1 MLIIKQYPQ
10 ELEIPYHLL
19 LDADP
24 SKKLVDKYLAC
35 GILFGAFYSIEPAGV
50 CLLIFLNNT
59 TAEIIN
65 LAVSEKYRNHSIGKS
80 LISMA
85 ENQAKLWGFK
95 YMELGTAEPLVK
107 YYEKQGYK
115 YHKTI
120 KNFVVEN
127 YEFPVIDNRIILKDM
142 IRFIKNL

>member
-1 MLIIKQYPQ
+1 MGF
-10 ELEIPYHLL
+10 
-19 LDADP
+19 A
-24 SKKLVDKYLAC
+24 S
-35 GILFGAFYSIEPAGV
+35 ILFGAFYNAEPAGV
-50 CLLIFLNNT
+50 CLLIFHNNT

-65 LAVSEKYRNHSIGKS
+65 LAVSEKYRNKSIGKS

-95 YMELGTAEPLVK
+95 YMQLGTAEPLVK

-120 KNFVVEN
+120 KNFFVEN
-127 YEFPVIDNRIILKDM
+127 YEFPVIDNGIILKDM
-142 IRFIKNL
+142 IRLIKNL

>member
-35 GILFGAFYSIEPAGV
+35 GILFGAFYNTEPAGV
-50 CLLIFLNNT
+50 CLLVFLNNT

-65 LAVSEKYRNHSIGKS
+65 LAVLEKYRNNSIGKS

-85 ENQAKLWGFK
+85 ENQARLYGFK

-107 YYEKQGYK
+107 YYKKRGYK

-120 KNFVVEN
+120 KNFFVKN
-127 YEFPVIDNRIILKDM
+127 YEFPVIDNGIILKDM
-142 IRFIKNL
+142 VRLIKNL

>member
-24 SKKLVDKYLAC
+24 SKKLVDKYLSC
-35 GILFGAFYSIEPAGV
+35 GILFGAFYNTEPAGV
-50 CLLIFLNNT
+50 CLLIFHDNI

-65 LAVSEKYRNHSIGKS
+65 LAVLEKYRDNSIGKS

-85 ENQAKLWGFK
+85 ENQARLYGFK
-95 YMELGTAEPLVK
+95 YMELGTAEPLIK

-115 YHKTI
+115 YYKTI
-120 KNFVVEN
+120 KNFFVEN
-127 YEFPVIDNRIILKDM
+127 YEFPVIDNGIILKNM
-142 IRFIKNL
+142 VRLIKNL

>member
-24 SKKLVDKYLAC
+24 SKKLVDKYLSC
-35 GILFGAFYSIEPAGV
+35 GILFGAFYNTEPAGV
-50 CLLIFLNNT
+50 CLLIFHDNI

-65 LAVSEKYRNHSIGKS
+65 LAVLEKYRDNYIGKS

-85 ENQAKLWGFK
+85 ENQAQLYGFK
-95 YMELGTAEPLVK
+95 YMELGTAEPLIK

-115 YHKTI
+115 YYKTI
-120 KNFVVEN
+120 KNFFVEN
-127 YEFPVIDNRIILKDM
+127 YEFPVIDNGIILKNM
-142 IRFIKNL
+142 VRLIKNL

>member
-1 MLIIKQYPQ
+1 MLIIKEYPQ

-24 SKKLVDKYLAC
+24 SKELVDKYLSC
-35 GILFGAFYSIEPAGV
+35 GILFGAFYNMKLAGV
-50 CLLIFLNNT
+50 CLLIFHNNT

-65 LAVSEKYRNHSIGKS
+65 LAVSEKYRNQSIGKA

-85 ENQAKLWGFK
+85 ENQAKLCGFK
-95 YMELGTAEPLVK
+95 YMKLGTAEPLVK

-120 KNFVVEN
+120 KNFFVEN
-127 YEFPVIDNRIILKDM
+127 YEFPVIDNGIILKDM
-142 IRFIKNL
+142 IMLIKTL